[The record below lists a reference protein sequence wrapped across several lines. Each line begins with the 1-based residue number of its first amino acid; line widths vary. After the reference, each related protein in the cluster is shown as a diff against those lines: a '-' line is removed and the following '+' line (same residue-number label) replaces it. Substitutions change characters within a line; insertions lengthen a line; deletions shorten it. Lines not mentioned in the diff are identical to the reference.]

1 MLDPWTLDV
10 PTSAPAVASV
20 AGGSHLEM
28 GKSSPR
34 FGCPLHVLHNEATG
48 RHLKA
53 SQTEGECVSLPVGI
67 CQDRSWEG
75 GGVEQGQKG
84 TVTPHL

>member
-34 FGCPLHVLHNEATG
+34 FGCPLCVLHNEATG
-48 RHLKA
+48 RYLKA
-53 SQTEGECVSLPVGI
+53 S
-67 CQDRSWEG
+67 
-75 GGVEQGQKG
+75 
-84 TVTPHL
+84 